1 MNSFPLHLEL
11 MAIPTRPETSI
22 ERELAAMAA
31 RVPAPV
37 PRRRR
42 FGRYALRRLFA
53 GTAGPAATSKQIT
66 IRTATP
72 VDRRQ
77 LERLASLDRR
87 TVPAGIALVAEVEE
101 RIVAGVS
108 LVTSEPFSDPFRAG
122 QDVLHLLEVRA
133 AQLAA

>member
-11 MAIPTRPETSI
+11 MATPTRPETSI
-22 ERELAAMAA
+22 ERELAAIAA
-31 RVPAPV
+31 RVPARV

-53 GTAGPAATSKQIT
+53 GTAGPAVASKQIT

-72 VDRRQ
+72 RDRSK
-77 LERLASLDRR
+77 LERLASLERR
-87 TVPAGIALVAEVEE
+87 TVPGGIALVAEVDE
-101 RIVAGVS
+101 RIVAGMS
-108 LVTSEPFSDPFRAG
+108 LVTSEQFADPFRAG